1 MASTAR
7 FSTLG
12 APGWTAGAV
21 GLAANTTKTL
31 TAGTVGTDIFLVHTV
46 AAGALGQLIFS
57 VGAKPAGTNVA
68 TVCRLWMNNGLST
81 PGTGGT
87 AAHNL
92 YLDDLPLPA
101 STLSETTA
109 MQAFVLPLRLK
120 DWPPNYRL
128 YATFGT
134 AVAAGYFLSTDAH
147 QL

>member
-1 MASTAR
+1 MAASAR

-12 APGWTAGAV
+12 TPGWAVGAV

-46 AAGALGQLIFS
+46 AAGVLGQLIFS
-57 VGAKPAGTNVA
+57 VMAQPVGTNVA

-92 YLDDLPLPA
+92 LMEELPLPA
-101 STLSETTA
+101 STLSEVTA
-109 MQAFVLPLRLK
+109 MQSYTKVLRLK
-120 DWPPNYRL
+120 DWPPTYRL